1 MKKDLMSV
9 IVGKEE
15 YSKYDI
21 SREYELLH
29 DAIEEPERFV
39 FLLESVIKLDPKSEV
54 RYALLRAQVYLT
66 LNLSSD
72 MEANQKKLYVAKVI
86 EKLLF
91 GRNLLEEGEQKS

>member
-15 YSKYDI
+15 YNRYDI

-29 DAIEEPERFV
+29 DAIEEPERLV
-39 FLLESVIKLDPKSEV
+39 FLLESIIKLDPKSEV
-54 RYALLRAQVYLT
+54 RYALLRAQVYLR

>member
-1 MKKDLMSV
+1 MKRDLMSV

-15 YSKYDI
+15 YNKYNI
-21 SREYELLH
+21 SREYELLYN
-29 DAIEEPERFV
+29 AIEEPERFV
-39 FLLESVIKLDPKSEV
+39 FLLESIIKLDPKSEV
-54 RYALLRAQVYLT
+54 RYALLRAQVHLT